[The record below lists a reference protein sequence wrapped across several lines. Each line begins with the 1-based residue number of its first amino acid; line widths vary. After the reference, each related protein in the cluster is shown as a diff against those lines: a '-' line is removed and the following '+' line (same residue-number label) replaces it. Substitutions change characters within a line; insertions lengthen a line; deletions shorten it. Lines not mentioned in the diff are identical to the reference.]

1 MEDYKNYII
10 MALLYLAIIFAV
22 YFVYE
27 TVRKRRV
34 AVINKSSHINGRG
47 KNKLYFF
54 YRLFRA
60 APGIR
65 KTFSRVIANTESV
78 YPSDQMSI
86 NKEAT
91 KIMLKST
98 GFAAGLVNVYG
109 KAKWK

>member
-54 YRLFRA
+54 
-60 APGIR
+60 
-65 KTFSRVIANTESV
+65 
-78 YPSDQMSI
+78 
-86 NKEAT
+86 
-91 KIMLKST
+91 T
-98 GFAAGLVNVYG
+98 GYSGQRQAYG
-109 KAKWK
+109 KHFQE